1 MQVSY
6 EFLLTKINRLENEM
20 REIKKKMEA
29 TENWADTISST
40 GNYNVGRIHDLEK
53 KVLELEKKVDK

>member
-20 REIKKKMEA
+20 KEVKKKMEA
-29 TENWADTISST
+29 TENWADAMSST
-40 GNYNVGRIHDLEK
+40 GNFNVGRIHNLEK
-53 KVLELEKKVDK
+53 KVHELEKKVNK